1 MCLHARL
8 VAFLEYPL
16 LKLQYVSCA
25 RGDSILIQNTFVNA
39 RLRAALGPAPAIQRL
54 LVRALAFLIETIRFI
69 DKISDREAFGAA
81 IFYEEGLIDVEVRH
95 YRRLLGSYNWT
106 DFQRIEV
113 QILVFLLLLCYAQGS
128 QARSSVPLAGA
139 VD

>member
-1 MCLHARL
+1 MRYHTRL
-8 VAFLEYPL
+8 VAFLEHPL
-16 LKLQYVSCA
+16 LKLQYVPCTC
-25 RGDSILIQNTFVNA
+25 GDSILVQNAFVDA
-39 RLRAALGPAPAIQRL
+39 WFRTALGPAPAIQRL

-69 DKISDREAFGAA
+69 DKISDREAFRTA